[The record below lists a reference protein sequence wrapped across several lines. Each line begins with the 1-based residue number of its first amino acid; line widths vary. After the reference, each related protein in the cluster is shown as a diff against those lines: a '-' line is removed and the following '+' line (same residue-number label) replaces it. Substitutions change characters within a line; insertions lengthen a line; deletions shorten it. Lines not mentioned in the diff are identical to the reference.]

1 MSEVK
6 IIKVLK
12 SSNFAD
18 FEKYLE
24 EVLLSE
30 CSTLQIPNSL
40 SYAGGFGMEGA
51 ALQLL
56 ATWLRKSNQHYLNTF
71 IKDAEDPEQFSDLC
85 NKLFGLC
92 ALRLSDKILSA
103 KKQEVELSVA
113 LKLAIPI
120 FSKMRMESF
129 HDAFKGAYLAIPAIK
144 TPFVKGGKNR
154 EFDSPLYNGEHIVG
168 AQKFLALTKNALDAI
183 LPGTSMVSKIDK
195 AVITNISEILRE
207 LVTNTHRHARTDVFG
222 NPLDKNFRGVVFNIT
237 TLSKDRLQE
246 ISRSGGIK
254 LASFIGDWLPE
265 EGEFFKAL
273 DITVVDSGPGYA
285 RRWVNED
292 KPNLTI
298 DMEREAII
306 KCFTKHNS
314 SDAFD
319 SAGSGL
325 SNVLRDLRELKGW
338 FRLRTGRALVEK
350 SFFNQQGSNTISS
363 KDIKEMK
370 AFAEGVV
377 FNVVIPLQSL
387 VRR

>member
-1 MSEVK
+1 MSKVK

-18 FEKYLE
+18 FERYLE

-30 CSTLQIPNSL
+30 SSTLQIPNSL

-56 ATWLRKSNQHYLNTF
+56 GTWLRQSNQHALNTF
-71 IKDAEDPEQFSDLC
+71 IADATDSEQFSDLC
-85 NKLFGLC
+85 NRLFGLC
-92 ALRLSDKILSA
+92 ALRLSDQILSS
-103 KKQEVELSVA
+103 KRQKVELSVA
-113 LKLAIPI
+113 LKAAIPI
-120 FSKMRMESF
+120 FNKMRAESF
-129 HDAFKGAYLAIPAIK
+129 HDSFKGPYLAIPAIK

-154 EFDSPLYNGEHIVG
+154 EFDSPLYNGDSVVG
-168 AQKFLALTKNALDAI
+168 AQKFKALTINALDAI
-183 LPGTSMVSKIDK
+183 LPGSSSSSRIDQ
-195 AVITNISEILRE
+195 AVIINISEILRE

-222 NPLDKNFRGVVFNIT
+222 NPLNKNFRGVIFNIT
-237 TLSKDRLQE
+237 SLSKDRLHD
-246 ISRSGGIK
+246 ISKSGGIK

-265 EGEFFKAL
+265 EDMLFKAL

-285 RRWVNED
+285 RRWIKED
-292 KPNLTI
+292 KQDLTI
-298 DMEREAII
+298 DMERESIV

-350 SFFNQQGSNTISS
+350 SFFNQEGASTISS
-363 KDIKEMK
+363 NDIKEVG

-377 FNVVIPLQSL
+377 FNIVIPMQSL
-387 VRR
+387 VGR

>member
-1 MSEVK
+1 MSKMK
-6 IIKVLK
+6 IIKILK

-24 EVLLSE
+24 EVLSSE
-30 CSTLQIPNSL
+30 SSTLQIPNTL
-40 SYAGGFGMEGA
+40 SHAGGFGMEGA

-56 ATWLRKSNQHYLNTF
+56 ATWLRQSNQHTLNTF
-71 IKDAEDPEQFSDLC
+71 IADATDAEQFSDLC

-92 ALRLSDKILSA
+92 ALRLSDQILSS
-103 KKQEVELSVA
+103 KRQDVELSVA
-113 LKLAIPI
+113 LKAAIPI
-120 FSKMRMESF
+120 FNKMRAESF
-129 HDAFKGAYLAIPAIK
+129 HDAFKGPYLAIPAIK

-154 EFDSPLYNGEHIVG
+154 EFDSPLYNGDSVVG
-168 AQKFLALTKNALDAI
+168 AQKFKALTINALDAI
-183 LPGTSMVSKIDK
+183 LPGSSSSSRIDK
-195 AVITNISEILRE
+195 AVLINISEILRE

-222 NPLDKNFRGVVFNIT
+222 SPLNKNFRGVIFNIT
-237 TLSKDRLQE
+237 SLSKDRLQD
-246 ISRSGGIK
+246 ISKSGGIK

-265 EGEFFKAL
+265 EDVLFKAL

-285 RRWVNED
+285 RRWMKED
-292 KPNLTI
+292 KQDLTI
-298 DMEREAII
+298 DMERESII

-350 SFFNQQGSNTISS
+350 SFFNRQGANTISS
-363 KDIKEMK
+363 NDIKEMG

-377 FNVVIPLQSL
+377 FNVVIPMQSL
-387 VRR
+387 VGR